1 MGKTRAWI
9 TLLVTL
15 LTLVMVS
22 ACGRPEFTYVR
33 DRDGTTYFKVPASF
47 AQIDASSLDLALSG
61 NQPDT
66 QAALQRERRVW
77 ATAFDQAPE
86 PGIGHLFDSRS
97 PFVYATVH
105 KLTEEQRATVSLD
118 RLRDFILPVTE
129 EMRTA
134 YVTNALSTGRMPLF
148 TGFEPISD
156 RLVLLDNGAR
166 GVRVRFNYQIGATI
180 QTFDH
185 TAILDEQGST
195 VSVMLITCR
204 SSCFAAR
211 GAEFEEIAASFK
223 LLRPRG

>member
-1 MGKTRAWI
+1 VGRTRAWI
-9 TLLVTL
+9 TLLATM
-15 LTLVMVS
+15 LVLS
-22 ACGRPEFTYVR
+22 ACGPPEFTYVR
-33 DRDGTTYFKVPASF
+33 DRGGTTYFKVPASF

-61 NQPDT
+61 NRPDT
-66 QAALQRERRVW
+66 QAALLRARRVW
-77 ATAFDQAPE
+77 ATAFDQAPQ
-86 PGIGHLFDSRS
+86 PAIDHLFDSRA

-105 KLTEEQRATVSLD
+105 RLTEEQRATVSLD

-134 YVTNALSTGRMPLF
+134 YLTRALSSGRTPLF

-166 GVRVRFNYQIGATI
+166 GVRVRFNYRIGATV

-185 TAILDEQGST
+185 TAILDERGGT

-211 GAEFEEIAASFK
+211 GAEFEEIAGSFK
-223 LLRPRG
+223 LLRLRG